1 MPPKRG
7 KSRGAAPSTRGSTR
21 TQPREDTER
30 VADNDTNE
38 SLLQT
43 VSHLKQNATE
53 AQDAI
58 DNIRNELQ
66 SHGNQVK
73 SLHDRFDSLAEDIR
87 TSCGTG
93 PRTNTR
99 DPFSFVKTHL
109 PWINQTLLSNIVAGK
124 LDPKD
129 LIQLLP
135 EEERPSRKAGGRNQL
150 ILDSDGKITTLD
162 EPYTSFDKDFPSS
175 EYLISAFSIYGT
187 IRGLYDVDNLGFAHA
202 IPMHVRRIARDVL
215 YNKYEWHS
223 VVTYFIAHFRKHQTS
238 SDPLVW
244 VTTDTELF
252 VSHIKSPQNSTVT
265 PQQPPLKQ
273 RPSSPTKR
281 PAPDPEFCINYN
293 THGKG
298 CTWQQCFRSH
308 NCLDCSAA
316 GHPSWQCPKSKKHKP
331 DQPPK

>member
-1 MPPKRG
+1 MPPKR
-7 KSRGAAPSTRGSTR
+7 KPRGAASAQGRTAQARG
-21 TQPREDTER
+21 QVVEPADIDPNER
-30 VADNDTNE
+30 LSQA
-38 SLLQT
+38 
-43 VSHLKQNATE
+43 VSELRQNAAE
-53 AQDAI
+53 AQDVI
-58 DNIRNELQ
+58 DTIRNELQ

-73 SLHDRFDSLAEDIR
+73 NLHDRFDSLAEDIR
-87 TSCGTG
+87 ASCGTG
-93 PRTNTR
+93 PRTNSR

-124 LDPKD
+124 LDPKE

-162 EPYTSFDKDFPSS
+162 EPYTSFDKDFPTS
-175 EYLISAFSIYGT
+175 EHLISAFTVYGT
-187 IRGLYDVDNLGFAHA
+187 IRGLYDVDNLGFANA
-202 IPMHVRRIARDVL
+202 ILMHVRRIARDVV

-223 VVTYFIAHFRKHQTS
+223 IVSYVIAHFRKHQTS

-252 VSHIKSPQNSTVT
+252 VSHVKSSQNPTVA
-265 PQQPPLKQ
+265 PQQPPTKQ

-281 PAPDPEFCINYN
+281 SAPEPEFCINYN
-293 THGKG
+293 KQGKG
-298 CTWQQCFRSH
+298 CTWSQCFRPH

-316 GHPSWQCPKSKKHKP
+316 GHPSWQCPKSKKPKA
-331 DQPPK
+331 DQTSK